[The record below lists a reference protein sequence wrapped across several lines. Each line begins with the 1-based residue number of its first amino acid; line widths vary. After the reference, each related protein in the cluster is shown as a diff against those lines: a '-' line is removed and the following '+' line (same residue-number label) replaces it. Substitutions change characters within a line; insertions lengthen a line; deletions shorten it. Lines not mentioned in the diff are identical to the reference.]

1 MLVIIEGCDGTG
13 KSTLAARLAE
23 RLDGAEVLHLG
34 PPKRHPLEE
43 TVLALDDYTPGSGRH
58 VIVDRF
64 HLGEMIYGP
73 IYRGESKLGPLGGP
87 EHKWVDLWLKSRGA
101 LQVVLTATLKTV
113 EDRIGV
119 RGDDFVKNEHLRS
132 ILREYA
138 QAAHLSMVATN
149 SHVYPLEGI
158 EEMLLEDAALLEAA
172 VVASRM
178 FEVTDR
184 WTGDP
189 DPLTL
194 LVGEETSPAHLRGR
208 RPMYKAPFVPYPN
221 TSGWYLLD
229 VLPADV
235 LTRCAIVNAL
245 EVDLPAVLGRLQ
257 PRHVVALGGKARAAL
272 TEARIGRP
280 FFTTDHPQF
289 VRRFHHDRLPEW
301 GAHLAALAQGKE
313 FLPWR

>member
-1 MLVIIEGCDGTG
+1 MLIIVEGCDGVG
-13 KSTLAARLAE
+13 KSTLAENLAARLG
-23 RLDGAEVLHLG
+23 GAKVLHLG

-43 TVLALDDYTPGSGRH
+43 TVLELDWYRPGDEGEH

-101 LQVVLTATLKTV
+101 LQVVLTADLKTV
-113 EDRIGV
+113 EERIGV
-119 RGDDFVKNEHLRS
+119 RGDDFVKHEHLAQ

-138 QAAHLSMVATN
+138 RAAQLSMVATN
-149 SHVYPLEGI
+149 CFVYPLFGVDQAVI
-158 EEMLLEDAALLEAA
+158 DDADLLERG
-172 VVASRM
+172 VIASRL

-189 DPLTL
+189 RAKVL
-194 LVGEETSPAHLRGR
+194 LVGEETSPTHLRGR

-221 TSGWYLLD
+221 TSGWHLMNAI
-229 VLPADV
+229 PADT

-245 EVDLPAVLGRLQ
+245 EVDLSAFVGRLE
-257 PRHVVALGGKARAAL
+257 PEIVVALGGKASSELRRHGIAHL
-272 TEARIGRP
+272 S
-280 FFTTDHPQF
+280 TDHPQF
-289 VRRFHHDRLPEW
+289 VRRFHHGRLEEW
-301 GAHLAALAQGKE
+301 GRHVTALAQGKE
-313 FLPWR
+313 STWR